1 MKIKWHGLDIELT
14 VDELE
19 DMYSRGLIDINHDVR
34 ENGEIKEKSW
44 DELVNELTK
53 VKSKDNLVEK
63 NPLPKMPEIKPFQT
77 FKQPYEPLPRDPY
90 RDNICV
96 AYGCGMTPTVTYEQY
111 NQTTSGTAT
120 NSSDGPII
128 SRLSPDKPL
137 LPPEQSL
144 QIIESTPEEQAKI
157 AEGYKDLLKRMHP
170 NEPEQP
176 EDNK

>member
-19 DMYSRGLIDINHDVR
+19 EMYSRGLIDINHDVR

-44 DELVNELTK
+44 DELVDELTK

-63 NPLPKMPEIKPFQT
+63 NTLPTMPEIKPFQP
-77 FKQPYEPLPRDPY
+77 FKQPYELPREPY
-90 RDNICV
+90 RDDICV
-96 AYGCGMTPTVTYEQY
+96 AYGCGMTPTITYAQY
-111 NQTTSGTAT
+111 DQTTSGTAT
-120 NSSDGPII
+120 NSSGTPII
-128 SRLSPDKPL
+128 SRLPPDKPL
-137 LPPEQSL
+137 LSPEQSL
-144 QIIESTPEEQAKI
+144 QIIEPTPEEQAKI
-157 AEGYKDLLKRMHP
+157 EEGYKDLLKRMHP

>member
-19 DMYSRGLIDINHDVR
+19 EMYSRGLIDINHDVR

-44 DELVNELTK
+44 DELVGELIK
-53 VKSKDNLVEK
+53 DKSKDNIVEK
-63 NPLPKMPEIKPFQT
+63 NPLPKMPEIKPF
-77 FKQPYEPLPRDPY
+77 KLPYEPLDPY

-96 AYGCGMTPTVTYEQY
+96 AYGCDMTPTVTYKQY
-111 NQTTSGTAT
+111 DQTTSGTAT
-120 NSSDGPII
+120 NSSGTPII
-128 SRLSPDKPL
+128 SRLPPDKPL
-137 LPPEQSL
+137 LSPEQSL

-157 AEGYKDLLKRMHP
+157 EEGYKDLLKRMHP

>member
-19 DMYSRGLIDINHDVR
+19 EMYSRGLIDINHDVR
-34 ENGEIKEKSW
+34 ETGEIKEKSW
-44 DELVNELTK
+44 DELVDELTK

-63 NPLPKMPEIKPFQT
+63 NPLPKMPEIKPFQP
-77 FKQPYEPLPRDPY
+77 FKQPYEPLPREPY

-96 AYGCGMTPTVTYEQY
+96 AYGCGMTPPVMYEQY
-111 NQTTSGTAT
+111 DQTTQTTSSTAT
-120 NSSDGPII
+120 NSSDT
-128 SRLSPDKPL
+128 PL
-137 LPPEQSL
+137 LSPEQSL
-144 QIIESTPEEQAKI
+144 QIIEMTPEEQAKI
-157 AEGYKDLLKRMHP
+157 DEGYKDLLKRMHP